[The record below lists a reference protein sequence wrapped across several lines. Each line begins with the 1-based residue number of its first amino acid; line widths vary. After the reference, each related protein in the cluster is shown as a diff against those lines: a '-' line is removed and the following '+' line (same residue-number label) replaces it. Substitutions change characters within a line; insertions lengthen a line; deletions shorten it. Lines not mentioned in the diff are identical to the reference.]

1 MNNQYIKIPKLNA
14 EKKIRIILFILVT
27 IFMIINCYYGQTYTH
42 HKVSCIEDKSQ
53 NYTTKI
59 NNYFLK
65 YPYYNLILKLFFSI
79 LIDLSIIYTLI
90 VWSIYSPNIR
100 FISTGISFI
109 ILNFLCR
116 FIHIQIQPENAA
128 YNSNYFYSIFVNYQ
142 ATSYSFYPLLPGL
155 LVICGFEW
163 KRNNKIS
170 FFSFFIFL
178 FLGDSFILVALRGNY
193 FHEIFSSALTGHYL
207 FFINEE
213 ILTIIYGDEYL
224 NNNLDNTDCNKTNL
238 EENELIYFQEILKKK
253 EEDTRIELMK
263 MNLK

>member
-1 MNNQYIKIPKLNA
+1 MNNQNIKIPKLNT

-27 IFMIINCYYGQTYTH
+27 IYMIINCYYGQTYPH
-42 HKVSCIEDKSQ
+42 LKVSCIEDRSQ
-53 NYTTKI
+53 IYTTKI
-59 NNYFLK
+59 NNYFK
-65 YPYYNLILKLFFSI
+65 NHPHYNLILKLFFSI
-79 LIDLSIIYTLI
+79 VIDLSIAYTLI
-90 VWSIYSPNIR
+90 VWSIYSTNVR

-155 LVICGFEW
+155 LIICGFEW

-170 FFSFFIFL
+170 IFSFFIFL

-207 FFINEE
+207 LFINEE
-213 ILTIIYGDEYL
+213 ILTKIFGDEYL
-224 NNNLDNTDCNKTNL
+224 NNDLDNTDSNKTNS
-238 EENELIYFQEILKKK
+238 EENELIYFEGILKKK
-253 EEDTRIELMK
+253 EDDTRIELMK
-263 MNLK
+263 IH